1 MSDPISIVDII
12 KPKRAYKPRMS
23 AVVSKAVLYKQL
35 SEADLTKPLPP
46 PKIEVPTTN
55 VLTPALP
62 TGLAVVEHVEE
73 AVIPKTK
80 PVSGKVVIGRCID
93 CFIDFT
99 SELLFKRHLGTI
111 KHKLTLH
118 KLALHTTVSP
128 PALPT
133 GLAVGGK
140 K

>member
-35 SEADLTKPLPP
+35 SEADLV
-46 PKIEVPTTN
+46 PKIELPPTARIDTI
-55 VLTPALP
+55 VGVEAVVEAVIECLHTSALP
-62 TGLAVVEHVEE
+62 TGLAVEE
-73 AVIPKTK
+73 AQISPKNK
-80 PVSGKVVIGRCID
+80 PVKIIVGRCSD
-93 CFIDFT
+93 CCIDFT

-111 KHKLTLH
+111 KHKLTLY
-118 KLALHTTVSP
+118 KLALHTTV
-128 PALPT
+128 
-133 GLAVGGK
+133 GGK

>member
-12 KPKRAYKPRMS
+12 KPKRVYKPRMS

-35 SEADLTKPLPP
+35 SEADLV
-46 PKIEVPTTN
+46 PKIELPPT
-55 VLTPALP
+55 A
-62 TGLAVVEHVEE
+62 TGTVVRIDTIVGVEAVVEAVIECLEE
-73 AVIPKTK
+73 AVIST
-80 PVSGKVVIGRCID
+80 PVKIIVGRCSD
-93 CFIDFT
+93 CCIDFT

-118 KLALHTTVSP
+118 KLALHTAT
-128 PALPT
+128 
-133 GLAVGGK
+133 GK

>member
-1 MSDPISIVDII
+1 MSDPISIVEII

-35 SEADLTKPLPP
+35 SEADLV
-46 PKIEVPTTN
+46 PKIELP
-55 VLTPALP
+55 PAARID
-62 TGLAVVEHVEE
+62 TIVGVEAVVEAVIECLEE
-73 AVIPKTK
+73 AQISPNNK
-80 PVSGKVVIGRCID
+80 PVKIIVGRCND
-93 CFIDFT
+93 CCIDFT

-118 KLALHTTVSP
+118 KLALHTST
-128 PALPT
+128 
-133 GLAVGGK
+133 GK

>member
-1 MSDPISIVDII
+1 MSDPISIVEII

-35 SEADLTKPLPP
+35 SEADLV
-46 PKIEVPTTN
+46 PKIELPPTNPVGRIDTIIG
-55 VLTPALP
+55 VEALVSPAS
-62 TGLAVVEHVEE
+62 GEQVVECLEE
-73 AVIPKTK
+73 VVISK
-80 PVSGKVVIGRCID
+80 PIKVVVGRCSD
-93 CFIDFT
+93 CCIDFT

-118 KLALHTTVSP
+118 KLSLH
-128 PALPT
+128 
-133 GLAVGGK
+133 K

>member
-35 SEADLTKPLPP
+35 SEADLV
-46 PKIEVPTTN
+46 PKIELPPTARIDTIIG
-55 VLTPALP
+55 VEALVSPAS
-62 TGLAVVEHVEE
+62 GEQVVECLEE
-73 AVIPKTK
+73 VVISK
-80 PVSGKVVIGRCID
+80 PIKVVVGRCSD
-93 CFIDFT
+93 CCIDFT
-99 SELLFKRHLGTI
+99 SELLFNRHLGTI

-118 KLALHTTVSP
+118 KLALHTTV
-128 PALPT
+128 
-133 GLAVGGK
+133 GGK

>member
-12 KPKRAYKPRMS
+12 KPKRVYKPRMS

-55 VLTPALP
+55 V
-62 TGLAVVEHVEE
+62 VEHVEEQVQE

-80 PVSGKVVIGRCID
+80 PVSGKVVIGRCND
-93 CFIDFT
+93 CCIDFT

-118 KLALHTTVSP
+118 KLALHTTV
-128 PALPT
+128 
-133 GLAVGGK
+133 GGK

>member
-12 KPKRAYKPRMS
+12 KPKRVYKPRMS

-35 SEADLTKPLPP
+35 SEADLVPKIELP
-46 PKIEVPTTN
+46 PKISIEQFVEIE
-55 VLTPALP
+55 
-62 TGLAVVEHVEE
+62 AVVEQVVEAIEE
-73 AVIPKTK
+73 AIISPPTVK
-80 PVSGKVVIGRCID
+80 PIKVVVGRCSD
-93 CFIDFT
+93 CCIDFT

-128 PALPT
+128 PAK
-133 GLAVGGK
+133 AVGGK

>member
-55 VLTPALP
+55 
-62 TGLAVVEHVEE
+62 VVEHVEE

-118 KLALHTTVSP
+118 KLALHTTV
-128 PALPT
+128 
-133 GLAVGGK
+133 GGK

>member
-12 KPKRAYKPRMS
+12 KPKRVYKPRMS

-35 SEADLTKPLPP
+35 SEADLVPKIELP
-46 PKIEVPTTN
+46 PKIN
-55 VLTPALP
+55 VVEIE
-62 TGLAVVEHVEE
+62 AVVEQVVECLEE
-73 AVIPKTK
+73 AVISPPTVK
-80 PVSGKVVIGRCID
+80 PVKVVVGRCND
-93 CFIDFT
+93 CCIDFT

-118 KLALHTTVSP
+118 KLALHTAT
-128 PALPT
+128 
-133 GLAVGGK
+133 GK

>member
-55 VLTPALP
+55 
-62 TGLAVVEHVEE
+62 VVEHVEE

>member
-12 KPKRAYKPRMS
+12 KPKRVYKPRMS

-35 SEADLTKPLPP
+35 SEADLVPKIELP
-46 PKIEVPTTN
+46 PKISIEQFVEIE
-55 VLTPALP
+55 
-62 TGLAVVEHVEE
+62 AVVEQVVEAIEE
-73 AVIPKTK
+73 AIISPPTVK
-80 PVSGKVVIGRCID
+80 PIKVVVGRCSD
-93 CFIDFT
+93 CCIDFT

-118 KLALHTTVSP
+118 KLALHTTV
-128 PALPT
+128 
-133 GLAVGGK
+133 GGK